1 MTGGSTPPSDTR
13 VRRNS
18 PNRDSSSK
26 KPSNTPLPIHVDD
39 PMRVGQVLRTP
50 LANPGLMSHV
60 TRETLSGS
68 PLWSMKSRANS
79 LTVLEPLPGTTQ
91 TTLHPVRSATT
102 VMYLWPLR
110 LVSSMPMASTPV

>member
-1 MTGGSTPPSDTR
+1 MSMILCAWDRCS
-13 VRRNS
+13 
-18 PNRDSSSK
+18 
-26 KPSNTPLPIHVDD
+26 
-39 PMRVGQVLRTP
+39 RTP